1 MWRENISVINGLF
14 RTKLEN
20 EIPGATLHYEGA
32 DVPFILGPHRVFP
45 GRLSITRSFGDI
57 EAKLPEFGGN
67 PKAVIATPEIRSF
80 RLTKDNDFIIIASNF
95 WATQVT
101 ASTTG

>member
-1 MWRENISVINGLF
+1 M
-14 RTKLEN
+14 EN

-80 RLTKDNDFIIIASNF
+80 RLTKDNDFIIIASNITL
-95 WATQVT
+95 TQVT
-101 ASTTG
+101 ESTTG